1 MEQINSWLESFQA
14 PLQAIGYTLGTI
26 AIIILGI
33 VLVTSGQDGIS
44 KGKRFAVGII
54 AGICI
59 ISFGTAIVSSLQG

>member
-26 AIIILGI
+26 AIIVLGI

-54 AGICI
+54 AG
-59 ISFGTAIVSSLQG
+59 T